1 MGIPVGA
8 HIKERENNFQN
19 VSSISILTL
28 KKKIKAKYKD
38 DQMETLVFF
47 SEDSIYPSINGYITT

>member
-1 MGIPVGA
+1 MYLA
-8 HIKERENNFQN
+8 YL
-19 VSSISILTL
+19 SLL

-47 SEDSIYPSINGYITT
+47 SEDSIYPSKWIHHNINWADTVLE